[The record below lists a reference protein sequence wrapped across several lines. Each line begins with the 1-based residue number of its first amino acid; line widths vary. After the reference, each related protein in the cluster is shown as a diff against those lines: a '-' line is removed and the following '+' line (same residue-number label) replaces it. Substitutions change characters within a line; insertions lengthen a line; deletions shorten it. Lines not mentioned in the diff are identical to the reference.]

1 MNTQSAV
8 LLVGTIYALTEF
20 FKRLNLTSDG
30 RIVQVVSMVIAVGTV
45 FLVASSDWGK
55 SQLVDGKALDT
66 LNTGSKLLAG
76 LVLGAGANL
85 LHTTVG
91 AIKNVGENQ
100 PE

>member
-1 MNTQSAV
+1 MDTQSAV

-20 FKRLNLTSDG
+20 FKRLNLTSDS
-30 RIVQVVSMVIAVGTV
+30 RIIQAASMVIAIGTV
-45 FLVASSDWGK
+45 FLIASSDWGH
-55 SQLVDGKALDT
+55 SQLVDGKALDA

-91 AIKNVGENQ
+91 AVKNIGENQ